1 MCRFEP
7 GSSVAT
13 TPSMWWARRARPGLG
28 RHPEPGGHQRLH
40 HDHVV
45 GAVADPRIEPGV
57 GAQGQQV
64 AAAALAAG
72 DPGRVAQ
79 GGQPALAPRRQ
90 QVDRIVEQ
98 VMQADAGRLGLGL
111 VVAEDDRDL
120 DLAGAQQLERLGRMR
135 VGQADLQARMPA
147 RQRRHRR
154 RHERSDRRGEAGEA
168 HAAGGQ
174 PHVGGELRAGGID
187 AADDLG
193 GAVGQ
198 QLPGRGEPDPA
209 ADPLQQLR
217 AGLGL
222 EPGEVVGDRRLG
234 VVQLL
239 RRRGDRS
246 VARDGVDDAQP
257 VDVQHAST
265 LSMSQHESW
274 HWTYEPVGA
283 QAARHDRDPDPPRRP
298 AEPARRR
305 HPHRRGCRRRRTI
318 QRKAI

>member
-1 MCRFEP
+1 ME
-7 GSSVAT
+7 AD
-13 TPSMWWARRARPGLG
+13 
-28 RHPEPGGHQRLH
+28 PGG
-40 HDHVV
+40 
-45 GAVADPRIEPGV
+45 
-57 GAQGQQV
+57 
-64 AAAALAAG
+64 
-72 DPGRVAQ
+72 
-79 GGQPALAPRRQ
+79 
-90 QVDRIVEQ
+90 
-98 VMQADAGRLGLGL
+98 LGLGL

-120 DLAGAQQLERLGRMR
+120 DLAGAQQLDRFGRMR

-154 RHERSDRRGEAGEA
+154 RHERSDRRGEGGQA

-174 PHVGGELRAGGID
+174 PHVGGQLRAGGVD
-187 AADDLG
+187 PPDDLG

-246 VARDGVDDAQP
+246 MARDGVDDAQP

-274 HWTYEPVGA
+274 HWTYDA
-283 QAARHDRDPDPPRRP
+283 DRR
-298 AEPARRR
+298 AS
-305 HPHRRGCRRRRTI
+305 
-318 QRKAI
+318 